1 VLINHD
7 ILGLVQFSDKLM
19 RRIDDESRAK
29 TLWENEQKKT
39 TVRSS
44 KLANARSPNFLTGFK
59 APKTPFPTVD
69 NLRNGWKKGSNSEV
83 LHKDLWYSVI
93 IEHNI
98 LRFQILG
105 SSVKET
111 KEPLAPM
118 QSESL
123 APSWGTT
130 PNKNT

>member
-1 VLINHD
+1 MSCSLN
-7 ILGLVQFSDKLM
+7 Q
-19 RRIDDESRAK
+19 
-29 TLWENEQKKT
+29 
-39 TVRSS
+39 
-44 KLANARSPNFLTGFK
+44 PNFNESAIIIIIIKTVHLRHTPGRLTCEMK
-59 APKTPFPTVD
+59 LSADV
-69 NLRNGWKKGSNSEV
+69 RNEG
-83 LHKDLWYSVI
+83 LWCSIV

>member
-1 VLINHD
+1 
-7 ILGLVQFSDKLM
+7 
-19 RRIDDESRAK
+19 
-29 TLWENEQKKT
+29 LWENEQKKT
-39 TVRSS
+39 TVRSN

-69 NLRNGWKKGSNSEV
+69 NLRNGWKKGANSEV

-93 IEHNI
+93 IEYNI

-130 PNKNT
+130 PKKKHIDK